1 MGLLSGPQ
9 TRDLRAAYEGIAI
22 MGIHQELTE
31 RTRAVLPSWLA
42 LYYDEPIAIDRG
54 EGRTVWDLEGNEYL
68 DFFGGILTTMTAH
81 SLPEVT
87 AAINEQ
93 AAKVLHTST
102 LYLNQPMVEL
112 AEMVVEMSGIPDAK
126 VFFTPSGTEA
136 NDAAMLLATAYRK
149 SNQVLALRNSYHGR
163 SFTAIALT
171 SHRAWSPTGYSGLNV
186 HYVQGPYKVRSPY
199 RELDDAAFIDAAVED
214 LRQVIDMMTSGDVAC
229 MIVEPIQGVG
239 GFATPPDGFFGAFKE
254 VLDEYGILFV
264 SDEVQTGW
272 GRTGHHLWGYE
283 AHGLTPDILTFA
295 KGIGNGLAIGGVVAR
310 REIMDCIGA
319 NSISTFGGNPLAAAG
334 ALANLR
340 YLVENDLQGNA
351 LKTGAQLYEAL
362 LPVCD
367 ETPWILELRG
377 RGLMLAIETV
387 KPGTLEPDEDRA
399 GRLLEECKNRGL
411 LVGKGGLYGN
421 VVRIAPPMTVT
432 EIEIETASQI
442 IAESVSVID

>member
-1 MGLLSGPQ
+1 
-9 TRDLRAAYEGIAI
+9 

-31 RTRAVLPSWLA
+31 RTRAVMPSWLA

-68 DFFGGILTTMTAH
+68 DFFGGILTTMTAY

-102 LYLNQPMVEL
+102 LYLNEPMVEL
-112 AEMVVEMSGIPDAK
+112 AEMVAEMSGIPDAK

-136 NDAAMLLATAYRK
+136 NDAAMLLATSFRR

-163 SFTAIALT
+163 SFTAVALT

-186 HYVQGPYKVRSPY
+186 QYVQGPYKVRSPY
-199 RELDDAAFIDAAVED
+199 KDLSDDAFVDAAVED
-214 LRQVIDMMTSGDVAC
+214 LQQVIDMMTSGDVAC
-229 MIVEPIQGVG
+229 MIAEPIQGVG
-239 GFATPPDGFFGAFKE
+239 GFATPPDGFFKRFKE
-254 VLDEYGILFV
+254 VLDDYGILLV

-272 GRTGHHLWGYE
+272 GRTGEHMWGYE
-283 AHGLTPDILTFA
+283 AHGITPDIMTFA
-295 KGIGNGLAIGGVVAR
+295 KGIGNGLSIGGVVAR
-310 REIMDCIGA
+310 AEIMDCIGA
-319 NSISTFGGNPLAAAG
+319 NSISTFGGNPLVSAG
-334 ALANLR
+334 ALANLK
-340 YLVENDLQGNA
+340 YLIEHDLQGNS
-351 LKTGAQLYEAL
+351 LKQGSRLYESI
-362 LPVCD
+362 LPVTE

-377 RGLMLAIETV
+377 KGLMLAIETV
-387 KPGTLEPDEDRA
+387 EPGSIEPDGARA
-399 GRLLEECKNRGL
+399 GQLLEECRKRGL

-421 VVRIAPPMTVT
+421 VLRIAPPMSVT
-432 EIEIETASQI
+432 EEEIDTAAEI

>member
-1 MGLLSGPQ
+1 
-9 TRDLRAAYEGIAI
+9 

-102 LYLNQPMVEL
+102 LYLNQPMIEL

-319 NSISTFGGNPLAAAG
+319 NSISTFGGDPLAAAG